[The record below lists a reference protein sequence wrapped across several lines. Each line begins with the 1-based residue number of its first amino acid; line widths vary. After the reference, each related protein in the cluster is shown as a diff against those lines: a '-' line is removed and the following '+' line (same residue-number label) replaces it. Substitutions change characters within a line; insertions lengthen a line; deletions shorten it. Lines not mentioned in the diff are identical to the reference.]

1 MKNKLT
7 ALAFISLLALTA
19 CGTKKYQPQD
29 YILSMN
35 YKDDFRILQLT
46 DIHLSDKDDQKTQFK
61 FMDLLYKDANNPDLV
76 VVTGDLFT
84 FASKNTAKSLLKYF
98 DDKGVPWS
106 VCFGNHDEQCYFS
119 VDWLTKTLSEYGSN
133 CLFKDLQD
141 DKVNGNCNFAINLM
155 KDGKVHDQL
164 FVMDSNRYDFNFSQ
178 FGYDCFKQ
186 DQIDWYERMVNYS
199 KEKYGNV
206 KSSIYL
212 HIAPPEA
219 VIDWEKMDADN
230 CIIGDMQ
237 EGLGSPSEDLHFVQK
252 VLDLGVTQSIHANHD
267 HANDA
272 VFKYTKDEKSIYF
285 AYGVHATNR
294 IYNDK
299 EGVKFGGQILRV
311 NKLDTSKLIF
321 ENYYVSYDSEEVNV
335 VSSEGKENK

>member
-1 MKNKLT
+1 MKNKIT
-7 ALAFISLLALTA
+7 ALAFISLLALSA
-19 CGTKKYQPQD
+19 CGTKNYKPQD
-29 YILSMN
+29 YILEMN

-164 FVMDSNRYDFNFSQ
+164 FIMDSNRYDFNFSQ

-186 DQIDWYERMVNYS
+186 DQIDWDESVVEYTKEQNGDETVNSLMFYHIPLPEVNVAWDEAKKNDKVIYGEKREAS
-199 KEKYGNV
+199 CSPDHDYGFFDKIKE
-206 KSSIYL
+206 
-212 HIAPPEA
+212 
-219 VIDWEKMDADN
+219 
-230 CIIGDMQ
+230 
-237 EGLGSPSEDLHFVQK
+237 LGSTKAMFF
-252 VLDLGVTQSIHANHD
+252 GHD
-267 HANDA
+267 HINNFEVD
-272 VFKYTKDEKSIYF
+272 YQ
-285 AYGVHATNR
+285 
-294 IYNDK
+294 
-299 EGVKFGGQILRV
+299 GVKFCYGIKSTDRIYHDNDMLGCQTITIHNDHSLTIDR
-311 NKLDTSKLIF
+311 
-321 ENYYVSYDSEEVNV
+321 YYHTYAEV
-335 VSSEGKENK
+335 K

>member
-1 MKNKLT
+1 MKNKIT
-7 ALAFISLLALTA
+7 ALAFISLLALSA
-19 CGTKKYQPQD
+19 CGTKNYKPQD
-29 YILSMN
+29 YILEMN

-186 DQIDWYERMVNYS
+186 DQIDWYERV
-199 KEKYGNV
+199 V
-206 KSSIYL
+206 
-212 HIAPPEA
+212 
-219 VIDWEKMDADN
+219 
-230 CIIGDMQ
+230 
-237 EGLGSPSEDLHFVQK
+237 
-252 VLDLGVTQSIHANHD
+252 
-267 HANDA
+267 
-272 VFKYTKDEKSIYF
+272 KYTKEQNGGETVNSLMFYHIPLPEVNAAWDEAKQNDKVIYGEKREASCSPDHDYGFFNKIKELGSTKAMFFGHDHINNFEVDYQDVKFCYGIKS
-285 AYGVHATNR
+285 TDR
-294 IYNDK
+294 IYHDNDMLGCQTITIHNDHSLTIDRYYHTYA
-299 EGVKFGGQILRV
+299 EVK
-311 NKLDTSKLIF
+311 
-321 ENYYVSYDSEEVNV
+321 
-335 VSSEGKENK
+335 

>member
-1 MKNKLT
+1 MKNKIT
-7 ALAFISLLALTA
+7 ALAFISLLALSA
-19 CGTKKYQPQD
+19 CGTKNYKPQD
-29 YILSMN
+29 YILEMN

-164 FVMDSNRYDFNFSQ
+164 FIMDSNRYDFNFSQ

-186 DQIDWYERMVNYS
+186 DQIDWYKSVVEYTKEQNGGETVNSLMFYHIPLPEVNAAWDEAKQNDKVIYGEKREAS
-199 KEKYGNV
+199 CSPDHDYGFFNKIKE
-206 KSSIYL
+206 
-212 HIAPPEA
+212 
-219 VIDWEKMDADN
+219 
-230 CIIGDMQ
+230 
-237 EGLGSPSEDLHFVQK
+237 LGSTKAMFF
-252 VLDLGVTQSIHANHD
+252 GHD
-267 HANDA
+267 HINNFEVD
-272 VFKYTKDEKSIYF
+272 YQ
-285 AYGVHATNR
+285 
-294 IYNDK
+294 
-299 EGVKFGGQILRV
+299 GVKFCYGIKSTDRIYHDNDMLGCQTITIHNDHSLTIDR
-311 NKLDTSKLIF
+311 
-321 ENYYVSYDSEEVNV
+321 YYHTYAEV
-335 VSSEGKENK
+335 K

>member
-1 MKNKLT
+1 MKNKIT
-7 ALAFISLLALTA
+7 ALAFISLLALSA
-19 CGTKKYQPQD
+19 CGTKNYKPQD
-29 YILSMN
+29 YILEMN

-164 FVMDSNRYDFNFSQ
+164 FIMDSNRYDFNFSQ

-186 DQIDWYERMVNYS
+186 DQIDWYESVVNYT
-199 KEKYGNV
+199 KEQNGGETVNSLMFYHIPLPEVNAAWDEAKQNDKVIYGE
-206 KSSIYL
+206 KR
-212 HIAPPEA
+212 EA
-219 VIDWEKMDADN
+219 SCSPDHDYGFFKKIKE
-230 CIIGDMQ
+230 
-237 EGLGSPSEDLHFVQK
+237 LGSTKAMFF
-252 VLDLGVTQSIHANHD
+252 GHD
-267 HANDA
+267 HINNFEVD
-272 VFKYTKDEKSIYF
+272 YQ
-285 AYGVHATNR
+285 
-294 IYNDK
+294 
-299 EGVKFGGQILRV
+299 GVKFCYGIKSTDRIYHDNDMLGCQTITIHNDHSLTIDR
-311 NKLDTSKLIF
+311 
-321 ENYYVSYDSEEVNV
+321 YYHTYAEV
-335 VSSEGKENK
+335 K